1 MTNKEVAISWNHGV
15 TSREYY
21 RILNGKFKPGEQPR
35 EYAEEEFYKSLKK
48 YCEANQHEI
57 KRREEQIKKRRKRSK
72 K

>member
-1 MTNKEVAISWNHGV
+1 MTNKEVAISWSRGI
-15 TSREYY
+15 TSREYF
-21 RILNGKFKPGEQPR
+21 RVLNGHYKIDQPR
-35 EYAEEEFYKSLKK
+35 EYAEEEFYESLKK